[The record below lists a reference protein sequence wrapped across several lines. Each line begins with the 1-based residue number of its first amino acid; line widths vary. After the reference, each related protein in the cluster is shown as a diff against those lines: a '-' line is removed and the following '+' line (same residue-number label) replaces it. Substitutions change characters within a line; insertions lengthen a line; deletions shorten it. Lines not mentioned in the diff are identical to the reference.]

1 MKKEQVNGQGLSR
14 RKFLQLSSTVAGL
27 ALVSACV
34 APAAPAEQPG
44 EAAATGEDKIL
55 LRYSHWGNE
64 DEKASTWNTLQA
76 FMEQN
81 PNITVEQMYIPEA
94 GDPYLQKMN
103 AMAASNTLPDAAL
116 FPDEYTLSWALRDMF
131 LDLSEIYS
139 GEHEKV
145 DAIQYRTPDGKLV
158 GVSGAQEIQL
168 IWYNKDLFDEE
179 GIPYPPA
186 TAEEAWSWDQFLEI
200 AKQLTVDVNGNNA
213 LSADFDPANI
223 DRFGFQMGL
232 WMMPVLSYM
241 RSNGGDIFADD
252 WLSLTLDSP
261 PSIEAIQMIAD
272 LMNVHNVMP
281 KLTAGGSMSTDTGLL
296 SRKVAM
302 AMDGQWVLETLNRV
316 RREEGLNFGI
326 GVLPYIQ
333 DRVTT
338 AIGGPIIAF
347 STTGHPQEAMQLVS
361 FIMDP
366 ANTPD
371 YITGGLWMPN
381 EKRWYHDPEL
391 LSIWIENENHPPEYK
406 TAVVDYSLDYVSK
419 PLPNFRLPGWPGVWQ
434 ILNPALEQV
443 WLGEKSAE
451 EAITAVMPEVQAYY
465 DTEILPLMQ

>member
-1 MKKEQVNGQGLSR
+1 MNNEQTKGHGLSR
-14 RKFLQLSSTVAGL
+14 REFLQLSSAVAGL
-27 ALVSACV
+27 ALISACA
-34 APAAPAEQPG
+34 APAAPAAQPG
-44 EAAATGEDKIL
+44 ETGADGEKIL

-64 DEKASTWNTLQA
+64 DEKASTWVTLQA
-76 FMEQN
+76 FMDEN
-81 PNITVEQMYIPEA
+81 PDITVEQMHIPEA

-116 FPDEYTLSWALRDMF
+116 FPDEHTLSWALRDMF

-145 DAIQYRTPDGKLV
+145 DAIQYRTPDGRLV

-168 IWYNKDLFDEE
+168 IWYNKDLFDDE
-179 GIPYPPA
+179 GVPYPPA

-200 AKQLTVDVNGNNA
+200 AQQLTVDVNGNNA
-213 LSADFDPANI
+213 LSADFDPTNM

-232 WMMPVLSYM
+232 WMMPVLTFV
-241 RSNGGDIFADD
+241 RSNGGDFFTDD
-252 WLSLTLDSP
+252 WMGLALDKP
-261 PSIEAIQMIAD
+261 ESIEAIQMISD

-326 GVLPYIQ
+326 GVLPYIK

-347 STTGHPQEAMQLVS
+347 STSEHPHEAMQLVS

-366 ANTPD
+366 VNTPD
-371 YITGGLWMPN
+371 LITGGLWMPN

-391 LSIWIENENHPPEYK
+391 LSIWIDNENHPPEYK
-406 TAVVDYSLDYVSK
+406 TAVVDYSLEYVDK
-419 PLPNFRLPGWPGVWQ
+419 PLPNFRLPGWSGVWQ

-443 WLGEKSAE
+443 WLGEKTAE
-451 EAITAVMPEVQAYY
+451 EAVVAAMPEITAYFDA
-465 DTEILPLMQ
+465 EILPLMT

>member
-1 MKKEQVNGQGLSR
+1 MKKEQANGHALSR
-14 RKFLQLSSTVAGL
+14 RRFLQLSSTAVGA
-27 ALVSACV
+27 ALLSACV
-34 APAAPAEQPG
+34 APAAPAGDAGGAVPASQ
-44 EAAATGEDKIL
+44 AQVS

-64 DEKASTWNTLQA
+64 DEKASTAKTLQA

-81 PNITVEQMYIPEA
+81 PHIAVEQMYIPES
-94 GDPYLQKMN
+94 GDPYLQKMS

-116 FPDEYTLSWALRDMF
+116 FPDEHTLSWALRGMF
-131 LDLSEIYS
+131 LDLSEIFS

-145 DAIQYRTPDGKLV
+145 DAIQYRTPDGKIV

-168 IWYNKDLFDEE
+168 IWYNRDLFDDE

-213 LSADFDPANI
+213 LSPSFDPTNI

-232 WMMPVLSYM
+232 WMMPIVTYM
-241 RSNGGDIFADD
+241 RSNGGDFFTED
-252 WLSLTLDSP
+252 WTGLALDTP
-261 PSIEAIQMIAD
+261 ESIEAVQMVAD
-272 LMNVHNVMP
+272 LMNVHNVTP
-281 KLTAGGSMSTDTGLL
+281 KLTAGGSMSIGSGLL

-333 DRVTT
+333 DKVTT
-338 AIGGPIIAF
+338 AIGGPIVSF
-347 STTGHPQEAMQLVS
+347 STTKYPSETMQLES

-366 ANTPD
+366 ANTPEF
-371 YITGGLWMPN
+371 IIGGLWMPN

-391 LSIWIENENHPPEYK
+391 LSIWIDNENHPPEYK
-406 TAVVDYSLDYVSK
+406 TAVVDYSLEHVNK
-419 PLPNFRLPGWPGVWQ
+419 PLPNFRLPNWPGMWQ
-434 ILNPALEQV
+434 IINPAFEQV
-443 WLGEKSAE
+443 WLGEMTADQAVAE
-451 EAITAVMPEVQAYY
+451 VMPQAATYF
-465 DTEILPLMQ
+465 DTEIAPLML

>member
-1 MKKEQVNGQGLSR
+1 MTQEQAKGQALSR
-14 RKFLQLSSTVAGL
+14 RRFLQLSSTAAGF
-27 ALVSACV
+27 ALLSGCV
-34 APAAPAEQPG
+34 APGAPSAESGAAAPGDAEQ
-44 EAAATGEDKIL
+44 IV

-64 DEKASTWNTLQA
+64 DEKASTWATLQA

-81 PNITVEQMYIPEA
+81 PHITVEQMYIPEA

-116 FPDEYTLSWALRDMF
+116 FPDEHTLSWALRDMF

-139 GEHEKV
+139 GDHEKV
-145 DAIQYRTPDGKLV
+145 DAIQYRTPEGQIV

-168 IWYNKDLFDEE
+168 IWYNKDLFDEA
-179 GIPYPPA
+179 GIAYPPA
-186 TAEEAWSWDQFLEI
+186 TAAEAWSWDQFLEI

-213 LSADFDPANI
+213 ASPDFDPDNI

-232 WMMPVLSYM
+232 WMMPILSYM
-241 RSNGGDIFADD
+241 RSNGGDIFTDD
-252 WLSLTLDSP
+252 WLGLALDSP
-261 PSIEAIQMIAD
+261 ESIQAIQMISD
-272 LMNVHNVMP
+272 LMNVHHVMP
-281 KLTAGGSMSTDTGLL
+281 KLTTGGGMSTDTGLL

-333 DRVTT
+333 EPVTT
-338 AIGGPIIAF
+338 AIGGPIVAF
-347 STTGHPQEAMQLVS
+347 STSEHPAEAMQLVS

-391 LSIWIENENHPPEYK
+391 LSTWIDNENHPPEYK

-419 PLPNFRLPGWPGVWQ
+419 PLPNFRLPNWAGIWQ

-451 EAITAVMPEVQAYY
+451 EAITTVMPEVQSYF

>member
-1 MKKEQVNGQGLSR
+1 MKTEQTPKRALSR
-14 RKFLQLSSTVAGL
+14 RKFLQLSSTAAGL
-27 ALVSACV
+27 ALLSACA
-34 APAAPAEQPG
+34 APAAQPSESAVPG
-44 EAAATGEDKIL
+44 QQQIL

-103 AMAASNTLPDAAL
+103 AMAASNTLPDGAL
-116 FPDEYTLSWALRDMF
+116 FPDEHTLSWALRDMF
-131 LDLSEIYS
+131 LDLSDIYS

-145 DAIQYRTPDGKLV
+145 DAIQYRTPDGRLV

-186 TAEEAWSWDQFLEI
+186 SAEEAWSWEQSLEI

-213 LSADFDPANI
+213 LSPAFDPTSM

-232 WMMPVLSYM
+232 WMMPVITFM
-241 RSNGGDIFADD
+241 RSNGGDIFTDD
-252 WLSLTLDSP
+252 WMGLALDKP
-261 PSIEAIQMIAD
+261 ESIEAIQMMAD

-281 KLTAGGSMSTDTGLL
+281 KLTAGGSMGTDTGLL
-296 SRKVAM
+296 SRKIAM

-326 GVLPYIQ
+326 GVLPFIQ
-333 DRVTT
+333 DKVTT

-347 STTGHPQEAMQLVS
+347 SSTAYPHEAMQLVS

-391 LSIWIENENHPPEYK
+391 LSIWIDNENHPPEYK

-419 PLPNFRLPGWPGVWQ
+419 PLPNFRLPNWPGMWQ
-434 ILNPALEQV
+434 ILNPAFEQV
-443 WLGEKSAE
+443 WLGEKTAE
-451 EAITAVMPEVQAYY
+451 EVIAEVMPQASTYF
-465 DTEILPLMQ
+465 DTEIAPLMI